1 MIQCAFRRYRSLSPR
16 CFMRLRAACSL
27 AFLFCSAM
35 LIVPSVARAQTD
47 QSLRGKISQLFIFGS
62 GEDPLF
68 LAGTADPNNPASV
81 RAHGAH
87 FVPSAVSA
95 NGSLIGFITGAIA
108 TSVGNLPIGATSGG
122 TTFRFEGGVPVKTS
136 TSAGPIFAERAQT
149 LGQGRTIVGIGQN
162 SFHFTSL
169 RGVPLDDIELIFTH
183 ENVTDATF
191 PGCSASQ
198 GGDCSKMGIPN
209 LENDIMQ
216 FRLNLDLN
224 ITVTNIYATYGLTD
238 RLDVGVVLPLVS
250 SHLHGQSFAQII
262 PFGGTT
268 AAHFFAGTPENPVLS
283 ATRDVDGSSFGV
295 GDVSVRSKFKIHES
309 DKSRVALLGEARFA
323 TGAADDLLGAG
334 VFSARGVAVVSGV
347 VGNFSPH
354 ANVGYAYHART
365 GELPWNDAVTATAGF
380 DDLIAPRVTL
390 AADLVSELQVGRSNL
405 RLPGPVTYDAPFH
418 RVIQPTTIPD
428 ERDDLVNGSFG
439 FKFQLPNAFTAVGNV
454 LIPLNRG
461 GVRPNVI
468 YTTALEFNF

>member
-1 MIQCAFRRYRSLSPR
+1 MRRHAARSYAFVL
-16 CFMRLRAACSL
+16 
-27 AFLFCSAM
+27 CSAM
-35 LIVPSVARAQTD
+35 LVLTGTARAQAD

-68 LAGTADPNNPASV
+68 LAGTADPNNPASI

-87 FVPSAVSA
+87 FVPSAVSE
-95 NGSLIGFITGAIA
+95 NGSLIGFISGAIA

-122 TTFRFEGGVPVKTS
+122 ATFRFEGGMPVKTS

-149 LGQGRTIVGIGQN
+149 LGQGRTIVGIGRN
-162 SFHFTSL
+162 SFHFSSL

-183 ENVTDATF
+183 QNVTNLEF
-191 PGCSASQ
+191 PGCDSIQ

-216 FRLNLDLN
+216 FRLNLNLDV
-224 ITVTNIYATYGLTD
+224 TVTNLYATYGLTD
-238 RLDVGVVLPLVS
+238 RFDVGVVVPLVS
-250 SHLHGQSFAQII
+250 AHLHGQSFAQII
-262 PFGGTT
+262 PFGGPT
-268 AAHFFAGTPENPVLS
+268 AAHFFAGTPTNPVLS
-283 ATRDVDGSSFGV
+283 AARDVDGSSFGV
-295 GDVSVRSKFKIHES
+295 GDVAVRSKFKIHES

-334 VFSARGVAVVSGV
+334 VFSARGMAVVSGV

-365 GELPWNDAVTATAGF
+365 SELPWNDAVTATAGF

-405 RLPGPVTYDAPFH
+405 HLPGPVTFDAPFH

-439 FKFQLPNAFTAVGNV
+439 FKFQLPNAFTAVANALV
-454 LIPLNRG
+454 PLNRG

>member
-1 MIQCAFRRYRSLSPR
+1 MRR
-16 CFMRLRAACSL
+16 RAAALCFVVL
-27 AFLFCSAM
+27 VAAM
-35 LIVPSVARAQTD
+35 LLPYGTIHAQTD

-87 FVPSAVSA
+87 FVPSAVSE
-95 NGSLIGFITGAIA
+95 NGTLIGFITGAIA

-149 LGQGRTIVGIGQN
+149 LGKGRTIVGVGRN

-169 RGVPLDDIELIFTH
+169 RGVPLNDIELIFTH
-183 ENVTDATF
+183 ENVTNTTF
-191 PGCSASQ
+191 PGCDSIQA
-198 GGDCSKMGIPN
+198 GDCGKMGIPN

-216 FRLNLDLN
+216 FRLNLDLD
-224 ITVTNIYATYGLTD
+224 ITVTNLYATYGLSD
-238 RLDVGVVLPLVS
+238 RLDVGVVVPLVS
-250 SHLHGQSFAQII
+250 SHLHGASFAQVI
-262 PFGGTT
+262 PFGGPT
-268 AAHFFAGTPENPVLS
+268 AAHFFAGTPTNPVLS
-283 ATRDVDGSSFGV
+283 ATRDVDGSSFGL
-295 GDVSVRSKFKIHES
+295 GDVAVRSKLKIHES

-323 TGAADDLLGAG
+323 TGASDDLLGAG
-334 VFSARGVAVVSGV
+334 VFSARGMAVVSGV
-347 VGNFSPH
+347 VGAFSPH

-365 GELPWNDAVTATAGF
+365 SDLPWNDAVIATAGF
-380 DDLIAPRVTL
+380 DDLIASHVTI
-390 AADLVSELQVGRSNL
+390 AADLVTELQVGRSNL
-405 RLPGPVTYDAPFH
+405 RLPGPVTFDAPFH

-428 ERDDLVNGSFG
+428 QRDDLVNGSFG
-439 FKFQLPNAFTAVGNV
+439 FKYQLPNAFTVVGNV
-454 LIPLNRG
+454 LAPLNRG
-461 GVRPNVI
+461 GMRPDII

>member
-1 MIQCAFRRYRSLSPR
+1 MRR
-16 CFMRLRAACSL
+16 RAAALCFVVL
-27 AFLFCSAM
+27 VAAM
-35 LIVPSVARAQTD
+35 LLPYGTIHAQTD

-87 FVPSAVSA
+87 FVPSAVSE
-95 NGSLIGFITGAIA
+95 NGTLIGFITGAIA

-149 LGQGRTIVGIGQN
+149 LGKGRTIVGVGRN

-169 RGVPLDDIELIFTH
+169 RGVPLNDIELIFTH
-183 ENVTDATF
+183 ENVTNTTF
-191 PGCSASQ
+191 PGCDSIQA
-198 GGDCSKMGIPN
+198 GDCGKMGIPN

-216 FRLNLDLN
+216 FRLNLDLD
-224 ITVTNIYATYGLTD
+224 ITVTNLYATYGLSD
-238 RLDVGVVLPLVS
+238 RLDVGVVVPLVS
-250 SHLHGQSFAQII
+250 SHLHGASFAQVI
-262 PFGGTT
+262 PFGGPT
-268 AAHFFAGTPENPVLS
+268 AAHFFAGTPTNPVLS
-283 ATRDVDGSSFGV
+283 ATRDVDGSSFGL
-295 GDVSVRSKFKIHES
+295 GDVAVRSKLKIHES

-323 TGAADDLLGAG
+323 TGASDDLLGAG
-334 VFSARGVAVVSGV
+334 VFSARGMAVVSGV
-347 VGNFSPH
+347 VGAFSPH

-365 GELPWNDAVTATAGF
+365 SDLPWNDAVIATAGF
-380 DDLIAPRVTL
+380 DDLIASHVTI
-390 AADLVSELQVGRSNL
+390 AADLVTELQVGRSNL
-405 RLPGPVTYDAPFH
+405 RLPGPVTFDAPFH

-428 ERDDLVNGSFG
+428 QRDDLVNGSFG
-439 FKFQLPNAFTAVGNV
+439 FKYQLPNAFTVVGNV
-454 LIPLNRG
+454 LVPLNRG
-461 GVRPNVI
+461 GMRPDII

>member
-1 MIQCAFRRYRSLSPR
+1 MRRRASAQCCVVLV
-16 CFMRLRAACSL
+16 AAIL
-27 AFLFCSAM
+27 LLPAV
-35 LIVPSVARAQTD
+35 IHAQAD
-47 QSLRGKISQLFIFGS
+47 ESLRGKISQLFIFGS
-62 GEDPLF
+62 GADPLF
-68 LAGTADPNNPASV
+68 LAGTADPSNPASI

-87 FVPSAVSA
+87 FVPSAVSE

-149 LGQGRTIVGIGQN
+149 LGKGRSIVGIGRN

-169 RGVPLDDIELIFTH
+169 RGVPLNDVELIFTH
-183 ENVTDATF
+183 ENVTNLTF
-191 PGCSASQ
+191 PGCDSIQ

-216 FRLNLDLN
+216 FRLNLDLD
-224 ITVTNIYATYGLTD
+224 IAVTNLYATYGLSD
-238 RLDVGVVLPLVS
+238 RLDVGVVVPLVS
-250 SHLHGQSFAQII
+250 SHLHGQSFVQVL
-262 PFGGTT
+262 PFGGTS
-268 AAHFFAGTPENPVLS
+268 AAHFFAGTPTNPVLS
-283 ATRDVDGSSFGV
+283 ATRDVDGSSFGL
-295 GDVSVRSKFKIHES
+295 GDVAVRSKLKVHES

-323 TGAADDLLGAG
+323 TGASDDLLGAG
-334 VFSARGVAVVSGV
+334 VFSARGMAVVSGV
-347 VGNFSPH
+347 VGAFSPH

-365 GELPWNDAVTATAGF
+365 SDLPWNDAVIATAGF
-380 DDLIAPRVTL
+380 DDLIASHVTL

-428 ERDDLVNGSFG
+428 QRDDIVNGSFG
-439 FKFQLPNAFTAVGNV
+439 FKYQLPSAFTVVANV
-454 LIPLNRG
+454 LVPLNRG
-461 GVRPNVI
+461 GMRPDII